1 MCPACMAT
9 VALLIG
15 SAVSSGGVAAVVVSK
30 LRGKGAGQRPSGE
43 DKSNEGNIG
52 EATDTVEGNKNQES
66 KQEEGL

>member
-30 LRGKGAGQRPSGE
+30 LLAPKGE
-43 DKSNEGNIG
+43 KSSANGPKG
-52 EATDTVEGNKNQES
+52 KNQKEETWEKPRTS
-66 KQEEGL
+66 K

>member
-30 LRGKGAGQRPSGE
+30 LLAPKGEKNLSENPKGTNQKEEAWERQR
-43 DKSNEGNIG
+43 
-52 EATDTVEGNKNQES
+52 TS
-66 KQEEGL
+66 K